1 MFHGNAIINFM
12 RSSSAEIHTY
22 NDGIAASMA
31 ADIWFASPNRH
42 MADNALLMVHPASTF
57 TYGHAK
63 DMREAADLL
72 DKFTATTIT
81 IMAKA
86 VGKTKEEIEEAYY
99 KDYKDHWFTAEEA
112 LEAGFIDKIEDY
124 EVEMPIEDPQ
134 KMTHAQLMKAFREIN
149 DQSKQGLFSKFWK
162 ATRFG
167 SFSKSKTQIPMNKA
181 ELEKSLQDGEITI
194 QEVAEIVGKSNEFKV
209 EKATPPAEAP
219 PADLSAQITAAV
231 TAALKPVQQKM
242 ETMEKDIKKIGDEPG
257 AGPTNV
263 PAGSDPGSLTPIQ
276 KAVIEDIQKM
286 NQEAQL
292 PSNPFTG
299 AY

>member
-1 MFHGNAIINFM
+1 
-12 RSSSAEIHTY
+12 
-22 NDGIAASMA
+22 
-31 ADIWFASPNRH
+31 
-42 MADNALLMVHPASTF
+42 
-57 TYGHAK
+57 
-63 DMREAADLL
+63 
-72 DKFTATTIT
+72 
-81 IMAKA
+81 
-86 VGKTKEEIEEAYY
+86 
-99 KDYKDHWFTAEEA
+99 
-112 LEAGFIDKIEDY
+112 
-124 EVEMPIEDPQ
+124 
-134 KMTHAQLMKAFREIN
+134 
-149 DQSKQGLFSKFWK
+149 
-162 ATRFG
+162 
-167 SFSKSKTQIPMNKA
+167 MNKA